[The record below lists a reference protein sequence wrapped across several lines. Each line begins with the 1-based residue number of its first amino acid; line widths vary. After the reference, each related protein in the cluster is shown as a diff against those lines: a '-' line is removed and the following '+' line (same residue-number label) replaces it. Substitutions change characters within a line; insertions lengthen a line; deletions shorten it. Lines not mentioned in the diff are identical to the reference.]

1 MPQLAFA
8 NTFWESYDVLEKPV
22 KAGVRK
28 AMAKFQQLTIAEL
41 HADKGLHLES
51 VNNARDP
58 RMRTIRINDFW
69 RGVVLAPD
77 DGSDTFLLL
86 SVVPH
91 DGAYTWAA
99 KRLYTVN
106 TATRALEV
114 RNVVALEQI
123 TPALEKAAEQAPTLL
138 FAKHSDTVLRHLGV
152 DDQVLRAVR
161 TITDKAQ
168 LEAFGALLP
177 EDQFEVLQYLAEGF
191 TPDEVYRDVVAERR
205 PAEVTP
211 EPSESLA
218 EAIANTRSR
227 IMLVTRPDELAE
239 ILDKP
244 FAAWRVFLHPSQRRV
259 AYRVSY
265 KGPAQV
271 TGGPGTGKT
280 VVALHRVKHLLSR
293 STDSRVLLTTYT
305 NALAAALREN
315 LGLLLDDEAQLARV
329 EVTTV
334 NAIANRTVRALAGW
348 APTPIGDVDERQ
360 VWRRVCRRLT
370 LPWTEQFLAQEYRHV
385 ILGHDVRSRDD
396 YRTVSRRG
404 RGTALGPRQRDR
416 VWDAV
421 EMFSTE
427 LAAAGKLTHL
437 QVCARAAQ
445 LLGDADL
452 SAHGFDHVVV
462 DEAQDLHPAQWRVLR
477 AAVKPGPDDL
487 FITGDPH
494 QRIYD
499 SRVSLSSLGISV
511 AGRSSRLRIN
521 YRSTEEILIWS
532 TKVLVGSRVDDL
544 AGGGEDSLTGYRSL
558 LHGKRP
564 EAKGYPNSQAEVS
577 ALVTRVQE
585 WLSQDVTPAEIAVCA
600 RFTTTL
606 SAVRDGLTAAGIP
619 SVWVR
624 DHPSADVD
632 GVRLAT
638 MHAMKGL
645 EFRCVAVVGATA
657 RAVPFAKEITPPEVD
672 QVQHDSDMLRER
684 CLLFVASTR
693 AREALYASWSGTPSP
708 FLDFA
713 ASSSKRSSAAGPDD
727 CPQIATSMR
736 SDQTG

>member
-1 MPQLAFA
+1 MPQLALA
-8 NTFWESYDVLEKPV
+8 KSFWESYDVLEKPI

-28 AMAKFQQLTIAEL
+28 AMEKFQQLTVAEMY
-41 HADKGLHLES
+41 ADKGLHLES

-58 RMRTIRINDFW
+58 RMRTIRITDFW

-86 SVVPH
+86 NVVPH

-114 RNVVALEQI
+114 RNVVAIEEI
-123 TPALEKAAEQAPTLL
+123 TNTMEKAAAKAPAFL
-138 FAKHSDTVLRHLGV
+138 FARHSDTVLRDLGV

-161 TITDKAQ
+161 TITDKPQ

-177 EDQFEVLQYLAEGF
+177 EDQVEVLQYLAEGF
-191 TPDEVYRDVVAERR
+191 SPDEVYRDLVAERR
-205 PAEVTP
+205 PVDATP
-211 EPSESLA
+211 EPTENLA
-218 EAIANTRSR
+218 AAIANTRTR

-244 FAAWRVFLHPSQRRV
+244 FAAWRVFLHPSQRRI

-265 KGPAQV
+265 RGPAQV

-293 STDSRVLLTTYT
+293 APDSRVLLTTYT

-315 LGLLLDDEAQLARV
+315 LALLLGDEGQLARV

-334 NAIANRTVRALAGW
+334 NAYANRVVRTLAGR
-348 APTPIGDVDERQ
+348 APAPLGDADERQ
-360 VWRRVCRRLT
+360 IWRRVCRRLT
-370 LPWTEQFLAQEYRHV
+370 LPWSEQFLAQEYRHV
-385 ILGHDVRSRDD
+385 ILAHDVHSRDE
-396 YRTVSRRG
+396 YREISRRG
-404 RGTALGPRQRDR
+404 RGSALGPRQRDR

-421 EMFSTE
+421 EMFSAE
-427 LAAAGKLTHL
+427 LKAAGTRTHL

-445 LLGDADL
+445 LLREADL
-452 SAHGFDHVVV
+452 GAHGFDHVVV

-477 AAVKPGPDDL
+477 AAVAPGPDDL

-499 SRVSLSSLGISV
+499 SRVSLNALGITV
-511 AGRSSRLRIN
+511 TGRSSRLRIN
-521 YRSTEEILIWS
+521 YRSTEEILSWS
-532 TKVLVGSRVDDL
+532 AGVLVGSRVEDL
-544 AGGGEDSLTGYRSL
+544 AGEGEDSLTGYRSL

-564 EAKGYPNSQAEVS
+564 HAQGYATSQAEVA
-577 ALVTRVQE
+577 ALVKRVGG
-585 WLSQDVTPAEIAVCA
+585 WLEQGIHASEIAVCA
-600 RFTTTL
+600 RFNTML
-606 SAVRDGLTAAGIP
+606 STVYDELIGVGIPAVR
-619 SVWVR
+619 VR
-624 DHPSADVD
+624 DQPGADVD

-645 EFRCVAVVGATA
+645 EFRCVAVIGATE
-657 RAVPFAKEITPPEVD
+657 RAVPFAKEVTPREVD
-672 QVQHDSDMLRER
+672 LLQHDSDMLRER

-693 AREALYASWSGTPSP
+693 AREALYVSWSGSPSP
-708 FLDFA
+708 FLAVA
-713 ASSSKRSSAAGPDD
+713 ADPR
-727 CPQIATSMR
+727 
-736 SDQTG
+736 

>member
-8 NTFWESYDVLEKPV
+8 NSFWHSFDVLEKPV
-22 KAGVRK
+22 RAGVRK
-28 AMAKFQQLTIAEL
+28 AMEKFQQLTIAEL

-86 SVVPH
+86 NVVPH

-114 RNVVALEQI
+114 RNVVAIEQL
-123 TPALEKAAEQAPTLL
+123 TPALEKAAAQAPTLL
-138 FAKHSDTVLRHLGV
+138 FAKHSDTALRHLGI

-161 TITDKAQ
+161 TIIDKPQ
-168 LEAFGALLP
+168 LEAFGTLLP
-177 EDQFEVLQYLAEGF
+177 EDQFEVLQHLAEGF
-191 TPDEVYRDVVAERR
+191 TPDEVYRDLVAQRR
-205 PAEVTP
+205 PADAP
-211 EPSESLA
+211 DEPSESLA
-218 EAIANTRSR
+218 MAIANTTNR
-227 IMLVTRPDELAE
+227 ITLVTRPDELAE

-265 KGPAQV
+265 GGPAQV

-280 VVALHRVKHLLSR
+280 VAALHRVKHLLSR
-293 STDSRVLLTTYT
+293 TPDNRVLLTTYT
-305 NALAAALREN
+305 NALAATLREH
-315 LGLLLDDEAQLARV
+315 LALLLDDEKQLSRV

-334 NAIANRTVRALAGW
+334 NAFANRTVRALAGRV
-348 APTPIGDVDERQ
+348 PTPVGDPDERQ
-360 VWRRVCRRLT
+360 VWRRVSRRLA

-385 ILGHDVRSRDD
+385 ILAHDVRSRHG
-396 YRTVSRRG
+396 YRAASRRG
-404 RGTALGPRQRDR
+404 RGSALGTRHRDR
-416 VWDAV
+416 LWEAV
-421 EMFSTE
+421 EMFHAE
-427 LAAAGKLTHL
+427 LTAAGSATYL
-437 QVCARAAQ
+437 QICARAAD
-445 LLGDADL
+445 LLADADR
-452 SAHGFDHVVV
+452 ATHGYDHVVV

-477 AAVKPGPDDL
+477 AAVPPGPDDL

-499 SRVSLSSLGISV
+499 SRVSLGSLGISV
-511 AGRSSRLRIN
+511 TGRSSRLRIN
-521 YRSTEEILIWS
+521 YRSTEEILAWAAQ
-532 TKVLVGSRVDDL
+532 VLVGAQVDEL
-544 AGGGEDSLTGYRSL
+544 GGDGEDNLTGYRSL
-558 LHGKRP
+558 LHGRRP
-564 EAKGYPNSQAEVS
+564 QAQGHPTPQAEGA
-577 ALVTRVQE
+577 ALAQRVGE
-585 WLSQDVTPAEIAVCA
+585 WLGQGVRPGEIAVCA

-606 SAVRDGLTAAGIP
+606 RGMHDELTAAGIP
-619 SVWVR
+619 TAWVR
-624 DHPSADVD
+624 DQPGADVD

-645 EFRCVAVVGATA
+645 EFRCVAMVGVNAK
-657 RAVPFAKEITPPEVD
+657 AVPFAKEVTPAEVD
-672 QVQHDSDMLRER
+672 QVQHDNDLLRER

-693 AREALYASWSGTPSP
+693 AREDLYASWSGTPSP
-708 FLDFA
+708 YLTFA
-713 ASSSKRSSAAGPDD
+713 ATDR
-727 CPQIATSMR
+727 
-736 SDQTG
+736 

>member
-8 NTFWESYDVLEKPV
+8 NSFWESFDVLEKQV

-28 AMAKFQQLTIAEL
+28 AMDKFQLLTIADL

-51 VNNARDP
+51 VNNARDS

-86 SVVPH
+86 NVVPH
-91 DGAYTWAA
+91 DDAYTWAA
-99 KRLYTVN
+99 KRVYTVN

-114 RNVVALEQI
+114 RNVVAIEQL
-123 TPALEKAAEQAPTLL
+123 TPALEKAAAEAPTLL
-138 FAKHSDTVLRHLGV
+138 FARHSNTVLRDLGI

-168 LEAFGALLP
+168 LDAFGTLLP

-205 PAEVTP
+205 PTDATP

-218 EAIANTRSR
+218 VAIANTKNR
-227 IMLVTRPDELAE
+227 ITLVTRPDELAE

-265 KGPAQV
+265 NGSAQV

-293 STDSRVLLTTYT
+293 TPDSRVLLTTYT
-305 NALAAALREN
+305 NAMASSLREN
-315 LGLLLDDEAQLARV
+315 LALLLNEEDQLARV

-334 NAIANRTVRALAGW
+334 NAFANRAVRAIAGRV
-348 APTPIGDVDERQ
+348 PTPIGDVDERQ
-360 VWRRVCRRLT
+360 IWRRVCRRLT
-370 LPWTEQFLAQEYRHV
+370 LPWTEQFLAQEFRHV
-385 ILGHDVRSRDD
+385 ILAYNVQSREE
-396 YRTVSRRG
+396 YRAASRRG
-404 RGTALGPRQRDR
+404 RGSALGPRQRDR
-416 VWDAV
+416 VWDALD
-421 EMFSTE
+421 MFQKE
-427 LAAAGKLTHL
+427 LSAAGTATHL
-437 QVCARAAQ
+437 QICSRAAQ
-445 LLGDADL
+445 LLGHADL
-452 SAHGFDHVVV
+452 TDHGYDHVVV

-477 AAVKPGPDDL
+477 AAVAPGPDDL

-499 SRVSLSSLGISV
+499 SRVSLGALGISV
-511 AGRSSRLRIN
+511 TGRSSRLRVN
-521 YRSTEEILIWS
+521 YRSTEEILAWS
-532 TKVLVGSRVDDL
+532 TGVLVGARIENL
-544 AGGGEDSLTGYRSL
+544 GGDGDDSLAGYRSL

-564 EAKGYPNSQAEVS
+564 HAAGYPTSQAEIA
-577 ALVTRVQE
+577 ALVERVGE
-585 WLSQDVTPAEIAVCA
+585 WLEQGVAASEIAVCA
-600 RFTTTL
+600 RFNTIL
-606 SAVRDGLTAAGIP
+606 GDVQEELAAVGIPAVR
-619 SVWVR
+619 VR
-624 DHPSADVD
+624 DQPGADVD

-645 EFRCVAVVGATA
+645 EFRCVAVVGVTA
-657 RAVPFAKEITPPEVD
+657 RSVPFAKEVTPAEVD
-672 QVQHDSDMLRER
+672 PIQHESDLLRER

-693 AREALYASWSGTPSP
+693 AREALHVSWSGTPSM
-708 FLDFA
+708 FLSFA
-713 ASSSKRSSAAGPDD
+713 A
-727 CPQIATSMR
+727 
-736 SDQTG
+736 

>member
-8 NTFWESYDVLEKPV
+8 NSFWQSYDVLEKPV

-28 AMAKFQQLTIAEL
+28 AMDKFQQLSIAEL
-41 HADKGLHLES
+41 RADKGLHLES
-51 VNNARDP
+51 VTNARDP

-86 SVVPH
+86 NVVSH
-91 DGAYTWAA
+91 DDAYDWAA

-106 TATRALEV
+106 AATRALEV
-114 RNVVALEQI
+114 RNVAAIEQL
-123 TPALEKAAEQAPTLL
+123 TPALEKAAAQAPALL
-138 FAKHSDTVLRHLGV
+138 FARHSDTVLRNLGI

-161 TITDKAQ
+161 TIIDKPQ
-168 LEAFGALLP
+168 LEAFGTLLP

-191 TPDEVYRDVVAERR
+191 TPDEVYRDLVAERR
-205 PAEVTP
+205 PADATP

-218 EAIANTRSR
+218 VAIANTVNR
-227 IMLVTRPDELAE
+227 ITLVTRPDELAE

-265 KGPAQV
+265 NGPAQV

-280 VVALHRVKHLLSR
+280 VVALHRVKHLVSR
-293 STDSRVLLTTYT
+293 TPDSRVLLTTYT
-305 NALAAALREN
+305 NALAATLREN
-315 LGLLLDDEAQLARV
+315 LALLLDDEEQLARV

-334 NAIANRTVRALAGW
+334 NAFAHRTMRALAGRV
-348 APTPIGDVDERQ
+348 PTPIGDVDERQ
-360 VWRRVCRRLT
+360 VWRRVCGRLK
-370 LPWTEQFLAQEYRHV
+370 LPWTEQFLAQEFRHV
-385 ILGHDVRSRDD
+385 ILAHDVQSRQE
-396 YRTVSRRG
+396 YRATTRRG
-404 RGTALGPRQRDR
+404 RGLALGPRQRDR

-421 EMFSTE
+421 EMFQKE
-427 LAAAGKLTHL
+427 LSAAGTNTHL
-437 QVCARAAQ
+437 QICARAAQ
-445 LLGDADL
+445 LLGDVDL
-452 SAHGFDHVVV
+452 TVHGYDHIVV

-477 AAVKPGPDDL
+477 AAVAPGPDDL

-499 SRVSLSSLGISV
+499 SRVSLSALGISV
-511 AGRSSRLRIN
+511 TGRSTRLRVN
-521 YRSTEEILIWS
+521 YRSTEEILAWS
-532 TKVLVGSRVDDL
+532 TGVLLGSRVEDL
-544 AGGGEDSLTGYRSL
+544 GGDGDDSLAGYRSL

-564 EAKGYPNSQAEVS
+564 HAAGYPTSQAEIA
-577 ALVTRVQE
+577 ALVERVGE
-585 WLSQDVTPAEIAVCA
+585 WLKQGVAASEIAVCA
-600 RFTTTL
+600 RFNTTL
-606 SAVRDGLTAAGIP
+606 GDVHEALAAAGTAPVRVRDQPG
-619 SVWVR
+619 
-624 DHPSADVD
+624 ADVD

-657 RAVPFAKEITPPEVD
+657 RAVPFAKEVTPPEVD
-672 QVQHDSDMLRER
+672 PLQHESDLLRER

-693 AREALYASWSGTPSP
+693 AREALHVSWSGTPSV
-708 FLDFA
+708 FLSFA
-713 ASSSKRSSAAGPDD
+713 SGSQSR
-727 CPQIATSMR
+727 
-736 SDQTG
+736 